1 MLRRAVED
9 MGHLVLGP
17 VTELGGVVQLFFRT
31 LARLPGRRFEF
42 RRFLHELMVIGWQST
57 TVIAIL
63 GLFTGMVLIV
73 QTGEILKRFGAEIYA
88 SQGVAVV
95 MLKELGP
102 VLAGFL
108 IAGRVGSGIAAEI
121 GSMKISDQLDAMRSL
136 GADPIRKLVVPKSL
150 AAVIALPLLTVV
162 ANAVGIA
169 GGMVMAAL
177 LLNVTPF
184 QYLYRIYL
192 GVDLNDYTN
201 GVLKTTVFGLII
213 VMVASYHGFRTTGGT
228 VGVGRSATRSVVM
241 SCILILLA
249 DLVMVSLL
257 FVMGW
262 N

>member
-1 MLRRAVED
+1 MFRRPIEQIGNLILAPIADV
-9 MGHLVLGP
+9 
-17 VTELGGVVQLFFRT
+17 GGVTNLFLQT
-31 LARLPGRRFEF
+31 LARLPRRRFEF
-42 RRFLHELMVIGWQST
+42 RRFVQELAIIGWQST
-57 TVIAIL
+57 AVIAVL

-73 QTGEILKRFGAEIYA
+73 QTGGILKRFGAEIYA

-136 GADPIRKLVVPKSL
+136 GADPIRKLVIPKSA
-150 AAVIALPLLTVV
+150 AAVVALPLLTVV

-169 GGMVMAAL
+169 GGLVMAAL
-177 LLNVTPF
+177 LLNVPPY

-192 GVDLNDYTN
+192 GVDLSDYTN
-201 GVLKTTVFGLII
+201 GLLKTVVFGQII
-213 VMVASYHGFRTTGGT
+213 VMVGCYHGFRTVGGT
-228 VGVGRSATRSVVM
+228 EGVGRSATRSVVM

-249 DLVMVSLL
+249 DLLIVSLL
-257 FVMGW
+257 FVLGL